1 MDPLVNTMVNPYS
14 QFKYL
19 ITQTFHLLVN
29 VYKKIPYL
37 LLIFVSFE
45 ELFCFAK
52 TIFVISQPL
61 GIYLDI

>member
-19 ITQTFHLLVN
+19 IAQTFHLLVN